1 MGGGS
6 DSGFRKAGHGTR
18 DYIMRTE
25 EGQHYFLLLVDTVH
39 VLTRMSFSLLHR
51 MCVSCLFMYPV

>member
-25 EGQHYFLLLVDTVH
+25 EGQDSFLLLVDTVH
-39 VLTRMSFSLLHR
+39 VLIRTRYVVFSP
-51 MCVSCLFMYPV
+51 S